1 MPEECLDGPPSR
13 SEIELF
19 ERRRCLANKELQ
31 RSQKCSIDIPRDKS
45 IVPER
50 YRPTVVTSVGTQFLE
65 IGNNIVRIDEF
76 PYSMKAISIK
86 VLLL

>member
-1 MPEECLDGPPSR
+1 MPEECLDGPPSS
-13 SEIELF
+13 SEIKLF
-19 ERRRCLANKELQ
+19 ESRRCLANKELQ

-45 IVPER
+45 SVPER
-50 YRPTVVTSVGTQFLE
+50 YGPTVVASVGTQFLE